1 MAYKAGNEQSV
12 HQYTISKDEPFF
24 LRARANA
31 AQLSEVSQGVGTV
44 GSAALCLCGHLA
56 TKATSYTAVFG
67 SAVVYVAWF
76 LTSALGKRKTNLLAM
91 AGRVLSY

>member
-1 MAYKAGNEQSV
+1 M
-12 HQYTISKDEPFF
+12 
-24 LRARANA
+24 
-31 AQLSEVSQGVGTV
+31 